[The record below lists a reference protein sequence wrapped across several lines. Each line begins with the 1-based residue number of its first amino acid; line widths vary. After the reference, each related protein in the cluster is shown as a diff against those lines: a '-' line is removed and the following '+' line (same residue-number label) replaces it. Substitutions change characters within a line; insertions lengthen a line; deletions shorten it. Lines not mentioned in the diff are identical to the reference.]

1 MLNNRVDT
9 VELIR
14 IVDAVANEKSIDKE
28 LVLTSMEEAI
38 EKAARTRYGQ
48 ENNIYVSINRANGQ
62 IELGRRLKVVENP
75 ANSQNEI
82 SLKDAQKI
90 KTDYSCPLNFGRQF
104 SLMTRTNPTSLS
116 GHNLSKR
123 RKKAFQKF
131 SILVINHHI
140 SSNAQMTVPM
150 I

>member
-48 ENNIYVSINRANGQ
+48 V
-62 IELGRRLKVVENP
+62 L
-75 ANSQNEI
+75 
-82 SLKDAQKI
+82 
-90 KTDYSCPLNFGRQF
+90 
-104 SLMTRTNPTSLS
+104 
-116 GHNLSKR
+116 
-123 RKKAFQKF
+123 
-131 SILVINHHI
+131 LVL
-140 SSNAQMTVPM
+140 
-150 I
+150 